1 MIMFFLRSNI
11 FVDEKYRINYV
22 KTEADERNKALN
34 DSNKLYDELFKEKQR
49 KLKEEEEKFF

>member
-22 KTEADERNKALN
+22 KTEADEK
-34 DSNKLYDELFKEKQR
+34 K
-49 KLKEEEEKFF
+49 